1 LVSVDYLD
9 DLGVS
14 ITPRGRIL
22 SAETMFREFRESK
35 PLARHLKRGGLRPEK
50 VTYKACW
57 RLPGSVAGS
66 FDVEA
71 FGLVLELELGLGPE
85 PELGHVRGLV
95 PVPVLVLII
104 ELVW

>member
-1 LVSVDYLD
+1 LAFVDYLD
-9 DLGVS
+9 GLRVS
-14 ITPRGRIL
+14 IAPTGRIL
-22 SAETMFREFRESK
+22 SAETIFRGFGESK
-35 PLARHLKRGGLRPEK
+35 PLARHLKRGDLGPEK

-66 FDVEA
+66 CVEA

>member
-1 LVSVDYLD
+1 LASVDYLD
-9 DLGVS
+9 DLKVS
-14 ITPRGRIL
+14 IAPTRRIL
-22 SAETMFREFRESK
+22 TAETMFREFRESK
-35 PLARHLKRGGLRPEK
+35 PIVRHLKRGDLSTEK

-95 PVPVLVLII
+95 PVLVLII